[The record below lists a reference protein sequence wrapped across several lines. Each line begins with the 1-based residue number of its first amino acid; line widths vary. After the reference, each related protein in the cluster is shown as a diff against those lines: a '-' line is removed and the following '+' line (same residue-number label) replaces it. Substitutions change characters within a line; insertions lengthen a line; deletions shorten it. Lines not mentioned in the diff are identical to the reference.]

1 MNKINSN
8 TENTDTISDLYDHE
22 EYTLCETDKDE
33 DTNVKEIDSIPAQGD
48 PNNNKT
54 QTVDSSQDQVLHDDS
69 KKLHNNI
76 KNKIDNVNLP
86 DKNGNCTA
94 MCSIPFDKVM
104 IMCNSCKSWT
114 HYICT
119 ELPTYQL
126 YTLTSTSRKY
136 TCSKCAVIP
145 HEFREQWELK
155 LLPSFD
161 KQKPENINKGDEY
174 HQNLI
179 TNLEEKLTAA
189 ISNVHKASYDK
200 DILHLKTEL
209 NEEKSKSEKLS
220 HTNVNITEKNIE
232 LREQCKHQESFRS
245 HW

>member
-8 TENTDTISDLYDHE
+8 TENTDTISTLDEHE

-48 PNNNKT
+48 PNNYKT

-76 KNKIDNVNLP
+76 KNKIDSVNLP

-94 MCSIPFDKVM
+94 MCSIPFDKFM

-119 ELPTYQL
+119 ELPMYQL
-126 YTLTSTSRKY
+126 YKLTSTSRKY
-136 TCSKCAVIP
+136 TFSKCTVIP
-145 HEFREQWELK
+145 DEFREQWKLN
-155 LLPSFD
+155 LLPSLD
-161 KQKPENINKGDEY
+161 KQKPENIK
-174 HQNLI
+174 I
-179 TNLEEKLTAA
+179 
-189 ISNVHKASYDK
+189 
-200 DILHLKTEL
+200 
-209 NEEKSKSEKLS
+209 
-220 HTNVNITEKNIE
+220 
-232 LREQCKHQESFRS
+232 
-245 HW
+245 